1 MCQAQ
6 PTVKDAEDQT
16 DPTLTGVAS
25 MEDIFALNEKMTAR
39 MPKKKLKA
47 KHQDEQQQPALG
59 LGSRSPQKTTIKE
72 KKSKGSIKRS
82 AARASMKGRIMTD
95 DRGIIREMDSQN
107 SGSSLNSPRNPPK
120 RRLKRGNTSVASIN

>member
-39 MPKKKLKA
+39 MKERDSVRAGTRMHTEDEDAEYNAKLQELDERILKLINTFLKKL
-47 KHQDEQQQPALG
+47 E
-59 LGSRSPQKTTIKE
+59 
-72 KKSKGSIKRS
+72 
-82 AARASMKGRIMTD
+82 
-95 DRGIIREMDSQN
+95 
-107 SGSSLNSPRNPPK
+107 SSSFLDLYSTR
-120 RRLKRGNTSVASIN
+120 